1 MRTAKQVI
9 KVAGLVILI
18 LIFSLCDL
26 FKNKSVNDGS
36 DLPDPIDPG
45 AIGTLDSLSLKI
57 LFIGNSLTYYNDQPH
72 LFWYMANSVGK
83 NLYVDQATIPGAQ
96 MLDHLGS
103 DFTKKKIEL
112 QKWDLVILQEAIDAI
127 AFSENHEEVIAC
139 LQQMKTLI
147 LENYSGT
154 KIAYFLPWSLK
165 QGYQRGF
172 QSYDFETFQTM
183 LRDGTVAVSKN
194 MDFVVAPIGWAWF
207 QVIQERPEIQLYD
220 MDGSHP
226 SFVGSYLGACVY
238 FVMIFQESVVDN
250 PFSVLINK
258 DHANYLQETAT
269 RTVMDSLSYWNIPPR
284 KIPGN
289 AMD

>member
-1 MRTAKQVI
+1 
-9 KVAGLVILI
+9 
-18 LIFSLCDL
+18 
-26 FKNKSVNDGS
+26 
-36 DLPDPIDPG
+36 
-45 AIGTLDSLSLKI
+45 
-57 LFIGNSLTYYNDQPH
+57 
-72 LFWYMANSVGK
+72 
-83 NLYVDQATIPGAQ
+83 
-96 MLDHLGS
+96 
-103 DFTKKKIEL
+103 
-112 QKWDLVILQEAIDAI
+112 
-127 AFSENHEEVIAC
+127 
-139 LQQMKTLI
+139 MKTLI

-220 MDGSHP
+220 IDGSHP